1 MNIKLI
7 ESNAVFA
14 PQTDFTVDG
23 IWKHIE
29 RCGRICYKS
38 EDRIMKDSHIR
49 FVDMIVK
56 RGHLAVLE
64 HGTVYLKIP
73 VNGMNE
79 GMYISYFK
87 ENPYSRVVL
96 SDGENYFD
104 DLGFETDNTDIDA
117 IHAYVTTN
125 YRVIIENG
133 YTYAMRWICNPTEHH
148 QKRITAM
155 ILCDRGVSHELVRH
169 RVFSFAQE
177 STRYCN
183 YSSDKFGKHIT
194 FIRPTWTDRGRQDV
208 FNMAGIDFVS
218 EEKALIEYLRVCE
231 ATYHLLIKAGQTPQ
245 EARAVLPNCTKT
257 EVAMTG
263 FTDQWEAFFKLR
275 SAPTAH
281 PDMQKVSKQ
290 LETEYNIMKKGKIT
304 GDIELSAETEQLLEE
319 QVNIVNGDEQINKE

>member
-1 MNIKLI
+1 MNIKLV

-14 PQTDFTVDG
+14 PQTNFTVDG

-49 FVDMIVK
+49 FVDMLIK
-56 RGHLAVLE
+56 RGHLSMLE
-64 HGTVYLKIP
+64 HGTVYLTIP
-73 VNGMNE
+73 KTDGADFIE
-79 GMYISYFK
+79 WFSS
-87 ENPYSRVVL
+87 NPYSRVN
-96 SDGENYFD
+96 STD
-104 DLGFETDNTDIDA
+104 DPA
-117 IHAYVTTN
+117 VAYITTN

-133 YTYAMRWICNPTEHH
+133 HTSAMRWICNPTEHH
-148 QKRITAM
+148 VKRITAM
-155 ILCDRGVSHELVRH
+155 VLCDRGVSHELTRH

-194 FIRPTWTDRGRQDV
+194 FVRPTWTERGRQDV

-218 EEKALIEYLRVCE
+218 EEKALIDYLRVCE
-231 ATYHLLIKAGQTPQ
+231 TTYHTLIKAGQTPQ

-275 SAPTAH
+275 SAATAH

-290 LETEYNIMKKGKIT
+290 LETEYNIMKSGKVT
-304 GDIELSAETEQLLEE
+304 GNIELTAETEQLLEE
-319 QVNIVNGDEQINKE
+319 QVNIVNGDEQVDKE

>member
-64 HGTVYLKIP
+64 HGTVYLAIP
-73 VNGMNE
+73 KTDGADFIE
-79 GMYISYFK
+79 WFSS
-87 ENPYSRVVL
+87 NPYSRVN
-96 SDGENYFD
+96 STD
-104 DLGFETDNTDIDA
+104 DPA
-117 IHAYVTTN
+117 VAYVTTN

-133 YTYAMRWICNPTEHH
+133 HTSAMKWICNPTEHH
-148 QKRITAM
+148 VKRITAM
-155 ILCDRGVSHELVRH
+155 ILCDRGVSHEIVRH

-194 FIRPTWTDRGRQDV
+194 FIRPTWTDRGRQEV

-304 GDIELSAETEQLLEE
+304 GNIELSAETEQLLEE
-319 QVNIVNGDEQINKE
+319 QVNIVNGDEQISKE

>member
-7 ESNAVFA
+7 ESNAIFA
-14 PQTDFTVDG
+14 PQTNFTVDG

-38 EDRIMKDSHIR
+38 EDRMTKDSHIR

-64 HGTVYLKIP
+64 HGTVYLTIP
-73 VNGMNE
+73 KTDGADFIE
-79 GMYISYFK
+79 WFSS
-87 ENPYSRVVL
+87 NPYSRVN
-96 SDGENYFD
+96 STD
-104 DLGFETDNTDIDA
+104 DPA
-117 IHAYVTTN
+117 VAYVTTN

-133 YTYAMRWICNPTEHH
+133 HISAMRWICNPTEHH
-148 QKRITAM
+148 AKRITAM
-155 ILCDRGVSHELVRH
+155 ILCDRGVSHEIVRH

-218 EEKALIEYLRVCE
+218 EEKALIEYLHVCE

-257 EVAMTG
+257 EIAMTG

-275 SAPTAH
+275 SASTAH
-281 PDMQKVSKQ
+281 PDMQKISKQ
-290 LETEYNIMKKGKIT
+290 LETEYNIMQKGKIT
-304 GDIELSAETEQLLEE
+304 GDIELTAETEQLLEE

>member
-64 HGTVYLKIP
+64 HGTVYLAIP
-73 VNGMNE
+73 KTDGADFIE
-79 GMYISYFK
+79 WFSS
-87 ENPYSRVVL
+87 NPYSRVN
-96 SDGENYFD
+96 STD
-104 DLGFETDNTDIDA
+104 DA
-117 IHAYVTTN
+117 AVAYVTTN

-133 YTYAMRWICNPTEHH
+133 HTSAMKWICNPTEYHV
-148 QKRITAM
+148 KRITAM
-155 ILCDRGVSHELVRH
+155 ILCDRGVSHEIVRH

-183 YSSDKFGKHIT
+183 YSSDKFNKHIT
-194 FIRPTWTDRGRQDV
+194 FIKPTWTDRGRQDV

-231 ATYHLLIKAGQTPQ
+231 ATYHMLIKAGQTPQ

-257 EVAMTG
+257 EIAMTG

-290 LETEYNIMKKGKIT
+290 LETEYNIMQKGKIT
-304 GDIELSAETEQLLEE
+304 GDIELTAETEQLLEE

>member
-64 HGTVYLKIP
+64 HGTVYLAIP
-73 VNGMNE
+73 KTDGADFIE
-79 GMYISYFK
+79 WFSS
-87 ENPYSRVVL
+87 NPYSRVN
-96 SDGENYFD
+96 STD
-104 DLGFETDNTDIDA
+104 DPA
-117 IHAYVTTN
+117 VAYVTTN

-133 YTYAMRWICNPTEHH
+133 HTSAMKWICNPTEHH
-148 QKRITAM
+148 VKRITAM
-155 ILCDRGVSHELVRH
+155 ILCDRGVSHEIVRH

-304 GDIELSAETEQLLEE
+304 GNIELSAETEQLLEE
-319 QVNIVNGDEQINKE
+319 QVNIVNGDEQISKE

>member
-1 MNIKLI
+1 MKIV

-38 EDRIMKDSHIR
+38 EDRIMNDSHIR

-64 HGTVYLKIP
+64 HGTVYLAIP
-73 VNGMNE
+73 YNE
-79 GMYISYFK
+79 EGTTSIKWFS
-87 ENPYSRVVL
+87 ENPYSRVTHSL
-96 SDGENYFD
+96 GD
-104 DLGFETDNTDIDA
+104 DNI
-117 IHAYVTTN
+117 AYVTTN

-133 YTYAMRWICNPTEHH
+133 LAHAMKWICNPTEHH

-169 RVFSFAQE
+169 RVFSFCQE

-194 FIRPTWTDRGRQDV
+194 FVKPTWTERGRQDS
-208 FNMAGIDFVS
+208 FNIAGIDFIS
-218 EEKALIEYLRVCE
+218 EEKTLLELLHACE
-231 ATYHLLIKAGQTPQ
+231 AAYHKLIKAGQTPQ

-263 FTDQWEAFFKLR
+263 FMDQWEAFFKLR

-290 LETEYNIMKKGKIT
+290 LEGEYNIMKRGKIT
-304 GDIELSAETEQLLEE
+304 GDIELTAETKQLLEE
-319 QVNIVNGDEQINKE
+319 QVEIANEITDETGNKE

>member
-1 MNIKLI
+1 MRII
-7 ESNAVFA
+7 ESNATFT
-14 PQTDFTVDG
+14 PQTEFTIDG

-38 EDRIMKDSHIR
+38 EDRIVKDSHIR

-79 GMYISYFK
+79 GMYVSYFK

-104 DLGFETDNTDIDA
+104 DLGFETDNTDVDA

-148 QKRITAM
+148 AKRITAT
-155 ILCDRGVSHELVRH
+155 ITCDRGVSH
-169 RVFSFAQE
+169 
-177 STRYCN
+177 
-183 YSSDKFGKHIT
+183 K
-194 FIRPTWTDRGRQDV
+194 
-208 FNMAGIDFVS
+208 
-218 EEKALIEYLRVCE
+218 
-231 ATYHLLIKAGQTPQ
+231 
-245 EARAVLPNCTKT
+245 
-257 EVAMTG
+257 
-263 FTDQWEAFFKLR
+263 
-275 SAPTAH
+275 
-281 PDMQKVSKQ
+281 
-290 LETEYNIMKKGKIT
+290 
-304 GDIELSAETEQLLEE
+304 
-319 QVNIVNGDEQINKE
+319 

>member
-14 PQTDFTVDG
+14 PQTNFTVDG
-23 IWKHIE
+23 MWKHIE

-64 HGTVYLKIP
+64 HGTVYLTIP
-73 VNGMNE
+73 KTDGADFIE
-79 GMYISYFK
+79 WFSS
-87 ENPYSRVVL
+87 NPYSRVN
-96 SDGENYFD
+96 STD
-104 DLGFETDNTDIDA
+104 DPA
-117 IHAYVTTN
+117 VAYVTTN

-133 YTYAMRWICNPTEHH
+133 HTSAMRWICNPTEHH
-148 QKRITAM
+148 VKRITAM

-194 FIRPTWTDRGRQDV
+194 FIRPTWTDRGRQDA

>member
-1 MNIKLI
+1 MNIKLV

-14 PQTDFTVDG
+14 PQTNFTVDG

-38 EDRIMKDSHIR
+38 EDRIMNDSHIR

-64 HGTVYLKIP
+64 HGTVYLAIP
-73 VNGMNE
+73 KTDGADFIE
-79 GMYISYFK
+79 WFSS
-87 ENPYSRVVL
+87 NPYSRVN
-96 SDGENYFD
+96 STD
-104 DLGFETDNTDIDA
+104 DPA
-117 IHAYVTTN
+117 VAYITTN

-133 YTYAMRWICNPTEHH
+133 HTSAMRWICNPTEHH
-148 QKRITAM
+148 VKRITAM

-183 YSSDKFGKHIT
+183 YSSDKFSKHIT
-194 FIRPTWTDRGRQDV
+194 FVKPTWTERGRQDV

-218 EEKALIEYLRVCE
+218 EEKALIDYLRVCE
-231 ATYHLLIKAGQTPQ
+231 TTYHTLIKAGQTPQ

-275 SAPTAH
+275 SAATAH

-290 LETEYNIMKKGKIT
+290 LETEYNIMKSGKVT
-304 GDIELSAETEQLLEE
+304 GNIELTAETEQLLEE
-319 QVNIVNGDEQINKE
+319 QVNIVNGDEQVDKE

>member
-7 ESNAVFA
+7 ESNAVFV

-64 HGTVYLKIP
+64 HGTVYLAIP
-73 VNGMNE
+73 KTDGADFIE
-79 GMYISYFK
+79 WFSS
-87 ENPYSRVVL
+87 NPYSRVN
-96 SDGENYFD
+96 STD
-104 DLGFETDNTDIDA
+104 DTA
-117 IHAYVTTN
+117 VAYVTTN

-133 YTYAMRWICNPTEHH
+133 HTSAMRWICNPTEYHV
-148 QKRITAM
+148 KRITAM

-183 YSSDKFGKHIT
+183 YSSDKFNKRIT

-290 LETEYNIMKKGKIT
+290 LETEYNIMQKGKIT
-304 GDIELSAETEQLLEE
+304 GDIELTAETEQLLEE

>member
-64 HGTVYLKIP
+64 HGTVYLAIP
-73 VNGMNE
+73 KTDGADFIE
-79 GMYISYFK
+79 WFSS
-87 ENPYSRVVL
+87 NPYSRVN
-96 SDGENYFD
+96 STD
-104 DLGFETDNTDIDA
+104 DPA
-117 IHAYVTTN
+117 VAYITTN

-133 YTYAMRWICNPTEHH
+133 HTSAMKWICNPTEYHV
-148 QKRITAM
+148 KRITAM
-155 ILCDRGVSHELVRH
+155 ILCDRGVSHEIVRH

-304 GDIELSAETEQLLEE
+304 GNIELSAETEQLLEE

>member
-64 HGTVYLKIP
+64 HGTVYLAIP
-73 VNGMNE
+73 KTDGADFIE
-79 GMYISYFK
+79 WFSS
-87 ENPYSRVVL
+87 NPYSRVN
-96 SDGENYFD
+96 STD
-104 DLGFETDNTDIDA
+104 DPA
-117 IHAYVTTN
+117 VAYVTTN

-133 YTYAMRWICNPTEHH
+133 HTSAMKWICNPTEYHV
-148 QKRITAM
+148 KRITAM
-155 ILCDRGVSHELVRH
+155 ILCDRGVSHEIVRH

>member
-64 HGTVYLKIP
+64 HGTVYLAIP
-73 VNGMNE
+73 KTDGADFIE
-79 GMYISYFK
+79 WFSS
-87 ENPYSRVVL
+87 NPYSRVN
-96 SDGENYFD
+96 STD
-104 DLGFETDNTDIDA
+104 DPA
-117 IHAYVTTN
+117 VAYVTTN

-133 YTYAMRWICNPTEHH
+133 HTSAMKWICNPTEHH
-148 QKRITAM
+148 VKRITAM
-155 ILCDRGVSHELVRH
+155 ILCDRGVSHEIVRH

-290 LETEYNIMKKGKIT
+290 LETEYNIMQKGKIT
-304 GDIELSAETEQLLEE
+304 GNIELSAETEQLLEE
-319 QVNIVNGDEQINKE
+319 QVNIVNGDEQISKE

>member
-64 HGTVYLKIP
+64 HGTVYLAIP
-73 VNGMNE
+73 KTDGADFIE
-79 GMYISYFK
+79 WFSS
-87 ENPYSRVVL
+87 NPYSRVN
-96 SDGENYFD
+96 STD
-104 DLGFETDNTDIDA
+104 DPA
-117 IHAYVTTN
+117 VAYVTTN

-133 YTYAMRWICNPTEHH
+133 HTSAMKWICNPTEHH
-148 QKRITAM
+148 VKRITAM
-155 ILCDRGVSHELVRH
+155 ILCDRGVSHEIVRH

-183 YSSDKFGKHIT
+183 YSSDKFGKHVT

-290 LETEYNIMKKGKIT
+290 LETEYNIMRKGKIT
-304 GDIELSAETEQLLEE
+304 GNIELSAETEQLLEE